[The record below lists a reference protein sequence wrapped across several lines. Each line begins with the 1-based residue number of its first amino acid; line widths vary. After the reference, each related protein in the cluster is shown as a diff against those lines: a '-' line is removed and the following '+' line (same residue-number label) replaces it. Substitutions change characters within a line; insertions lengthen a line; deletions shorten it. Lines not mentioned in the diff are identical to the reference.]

1 MSDLQQNT
9 EQEFEPT
16 RAQRVLQI
24 RSARQGRL
32 STFLPALALIVF
44 GVLLL
49 IHPVELSPALL
60 LGGAFAAAGL
70 SFLVRFALSERRE
83 AGNLFIGLLILG
95 VLLIVALGESG
106 IFAPIQPWPLWI
118 GVAGVAALLT
128 GLLATPQQGRLFM
141 PALLLLTISA
151 TVLVFTLA
159 SFPTTLLN
167 VVRVLWPLLLILFA
181 LALLPRVIRADR
193 G

>member
-32 STFLPALALIVF
+32 STFLPSLALIVF

-49 IHPVELSPALL
+49 IRPVELSPALL

-70 SFLVRFALSERRE
+70 SFLVRFVLSERRE
-83 AGNLFIGLLILG
+83 AGNLAIGLFILGGLLIS
-95 VLLIVALGESG
+95 ALGESG
-106 IFAPIQPWPLWI
+106 IFTPVQPWPLWI

-128 GLLATPQQGRLFM
+128 GLLAYPQQARLIM

-151 TVLVFTLA
+151 TALVYTLNALPVAVLNA
-159 SFPTTLLN
+159 I
-167 VVRVLWPLLLILFA
+167 RILWPLLLILFA